1 MVVRKVLPEILAI
14 YEAKSIATDF
24 EYFCRKSI
32 WHYDNYLQYD
42 TCLQYWGNINKVGIG
57 TGVTI
62 YYQQCFQH
70 HSQGVK
76 NRPLDRFQMS
86 CRGQPLAKASDPAL
100 YQTQTWSK
108 PTTLSPESS
117 PAVSKFSFTTL
128 ALFYTFPSTFNHVLF
143 FTDQVLEYIHEHLW
157 HYIQYLSLP
166 QNRLQ

>member
-1 MVVRKVLPEILAI
+1 MVRKVLSEILAI

-24 EYFCRKSI
+24 VYFCRKSI

-108 PTTLSPESS
+108 PKLSLQNRVLPSPNLVLQLWHFSTLSPAPSIMFCSS
-117 PAVSKFSFTTL
+117 QIKF
-128 ALFYTFPSTFNHVLF
+128 
-143 FTDQVLEYIHEHLW
+143 
-157 HYIQYLSLP
+157 
-166 QNRLQ
+166 